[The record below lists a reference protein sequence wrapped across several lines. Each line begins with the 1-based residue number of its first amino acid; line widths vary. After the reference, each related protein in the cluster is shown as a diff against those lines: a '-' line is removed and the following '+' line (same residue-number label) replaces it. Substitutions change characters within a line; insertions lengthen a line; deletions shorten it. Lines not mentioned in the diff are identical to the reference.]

1 MATER
6 LQSPLPHDPLDP
18 LDAARQ
24 SGDLMTTNGDEAP
37 DPAEELLDRV
47 IGGRYRITRVIGR
60 GGMGVVY
67 QATHLELDQE
77 VAIKVLPAS
86 FARDAETLKRFERE
100 AKTASRVR
108 HPNVVTVFDLGR
120 LTSGEPYLVMEL
132 LDGHD
137 LAQRMAQ
144 RGTLPLS
151 EVVDILAPI
160 AAAIDALHLEGVVH
174 RDIKPSN
181 IFFTRTKA
189 MGEIVKLVDFGL
201 AALHEREGSERL
213 TRVGHVV
220 GTAVYMAPEAA
231 RGELSGP
238 AGDVY
243 ALGVVA
249 FEMLTAAAPFDGQP
263 MAVLMDK
270 VSEVAPTLTRV
281 SGQPFPDSVEAV
293 FASVLQ
299 RAPDRRPK
307 SAVAFVDALRH
318 ALRDHALMPAAGLRS
333 RPPPPETASTAR
345 PPSPPPSDERP
356 LPGARSR
363 APWITAAVLLLG
375 ALGLG
380 GWWALGS
387 TPSTPI
393 VTPLPSPPRPE
404 PSLLLDPTSAPDPAP
419 PPTEVTA
426 LPATTTAP
434 ATTSTASV
442 DRTPHPTRVARG
454 EHDAARPP
462 TTAVTTTTT
471 TTPAAPPSS
480 TTAAEATSTTGS
492 GPSSTDRSADLVRQA
507 QTAML
512 HGQIAD
518 ARALYDEA
526 TRAAPRMAAAWRGL
540 GLASERLGLSP
551 EARRAYARYL
561 ELAPDARDAPTVRE
575 RLEHLG
581 P

>member
-1 MATER
+1 MSMATER
-6 LQSPLPHDPLDP
+6 LQSPRPHDPHDP
-18 LDAARQ
+18 ARQ
-24 SGDLMTTNGDEAP
+24 SGDLETSAGEDAP

-47 IGGRYRITRVIGR
+47 IGARYRITRVIGR

-120 LTSGEPYLVMEL
+120 LPSGEPYLVMEL

-137 LAQRMAQ
+137 LAQLMAQ
-144 RGTLPLS
+144 RGTLPLGD
-151 EVVDILAPI
+151 VVDILAPI

-181 IFFTRTKA
+181 IFFTKTKA

-201 AALHEREGSERL
+201 AALHTNEGTERL

-270 VSEVAPTLTRV
+270 VSEVAPSLTKVCGHR
-281 SGQPFPDSVEAV
+281 FPDSVEAV
-293 FASVLQ
+293 FATVLS
-299 RAPDRRPK
+299 RAPERRPK

-318 ALRDHALMPAAGLRS
+318 ALRDHALMPATGLRS
-333 RPPPPETASTAR
+333 RPPPADAATV
-345 PPSPPPSDERP
+345 PPPKLAPSEERP
-356 LPGARSR
+356 LPGTGSR
-363 APWITAAVLLLG
+363 APWLVAGVLLACL
-375 ALGLG
+375 LGLA
-380 GWWALGS
+380 GWLALSGPAP
-387 TPSTPI
+387 TT
-393 VTPLPSPPRPE
+393 VVAPLPVPARPE
-404 PSLLLDPTSAPDPAP
+404 PSWVIDPGPDAVPEAS
-419 PPTEVTA
+419 VV
-426 LPATTTAP
+426 TAP
-434 ATTSTASV
+434 APASSTVGATPPPSVATTP
-442 DRTPHPTRVARG
+442 RPTRVAR
-454 EHDAARPP
+454 DDRAATHETPHETTATTPPP
-462 TTAVTTTTT
+462 TTQ
-471 TTPAAPPSS
+471 APPPSA
-480 TTAAEATSTTGS
+480 TTIAASPTGPES
-492 GPSSTDRSADLVRQA
+492 EPSSTDRSADLLRRAQA
-507 QTAML
+507 AML

-518 ARALYDEA
+518 ARELYEEA
-526 TRAAPRMAAAWRGL
+526 TQAAPRTAAAWRGL
-540 GLASERLGLSP
+540 GLASERLGLAP

-561 ELAPDARDAPTVRE
+561 ELAPDARDAATVRE